1 MYSQMGHRKRLRERF
16 REEGLDHF
24 DEASVLEFL
33 LFYAKPRV
41 DTKELARELLNRFG
55 SLSRV
60 LEATHAELETV
71 EGVGENTSTLLTLI
85 PQLGRYYLVKRSGN
99 PKILDST
106 KKYGKF
112 LVDNFHGRRDESV
125 FLLCLD
131 AKCKVICCKE
141 ISEGSVNAASISIR
155 KVVETALNVNATSV
169 VLAHNHPSGNLKP
182 SPDDLVL
189 TADLKKVLG
198 HLGIKLIDH
207 IIVTHSDV
215 MSFAG
220 ELPQGYSGIRDQGNG
235 IFNETEISDMQ

>member
-60 LEATHAELETV
+60 LEATYAELETV

-131 AKCKVICCKE
+131 AKCKMIACQMVGQGGV
-141 ISEGSVNAASISIR
+141 SSANVPIR
-155 KVVETALNVNATSV
+155 KIVELALSANASTV
-169 VLAHNHPSGNLKP
+169 ILAHNHPSGIAIP
-182 SPDDLVL
+182 SEEDKEATERLAVALSAMDIALADHVIVSDDDFVSL
-189 TADLKKVLG
+189 A
-198 HLGIKLIDH
+198 
-207 IIVTHSDV
+207 
-215 MSFAG
+215 
-220 ELPQGYSGIRDQGNG
+220 QSGIYDPRKYCQLR
-235 IFNETEISDMQ
+235 